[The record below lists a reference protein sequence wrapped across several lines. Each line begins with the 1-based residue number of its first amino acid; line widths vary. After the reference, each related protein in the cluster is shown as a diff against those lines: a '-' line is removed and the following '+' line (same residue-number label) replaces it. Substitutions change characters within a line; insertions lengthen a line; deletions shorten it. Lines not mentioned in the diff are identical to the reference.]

1 MCSSDLGTAALVDVV
16 GYAEKVDKPGLHF
29 MDTPGFDPVCT
40 TGLVA
45 SGANVLVFTTGRGS
59 VLGLKPTPCI
69 KVATNTPM
77 YERMTDDM
85 DFNAGTV
92 LEGESVEQAGRRMFE
107 TILAVAG
114 GERTKSER
122 DGIGE
127 DEFSPWFVGPQ
138 L

>member
-1 MCSSDLGTAALVDVV
+1 VFGC
-16 GYAEKVDKPGLHF
+16 KPAPSLKLA
-29 MDTPGFDPVCT
+29 T
-40 TGLVA
+40 TTQL
-45 SGANVLVFTTGRGS
+45 
-59 VLGLKPTPCI
+59 
-69 KVATNTPM
+69 
-77 YERMTDDM
+77 YERMADDM
-85 DFNAGTV
+85 DFNAGTI
-92 LEGESVEQAGRRMFE
+92 LEGESIEQAGRRMFE